1 MLNNQVV
8 YRMNVALFI
17 PCLSEHLYPESALSM
32 VKVLRHIGVDIEYVE
47 NQTCCGQPAFNSG
60 YHKEIIPLAERFI
73 KLFHDKEYVVAP
85 SGSCVTMVRKFY
97 NDLDIHPDL
106 FKARDALAGKI
117 YEFTEFLVDVAGV
130 EKIDGAFPYTVTY
143 HDSCHLNREL
153 GVFRQP
159 RQLIRNIQNINFV
172 EMEQPD
178 LCCGFG
184 GTFSYKFPEL
194 SISMVERKCRYIEE
208 SGAEFCIGAD
218 SSCLMNI
225 EGYLRK
231 HNMKAHT
238 MHIADLL
245 AKSIDNKN

>member
-1 MLNNQVV
+1 M
-8 YRMNVALFI
+8 
-17 PCLSEHLYPESALSM
+17 
-32 VKVLRHIGVDIEYVE
+32 
-47 NQTCCGQPAFNSG
+47 
-60 YHKEIIPLAERFI
+60 
-73 KLFHDKEYVVAP
+73 
-85 SGSCVTMVRKFY
+85 
-97 NDLDIHPDL
+97 
-106 FKARDALAGKI
+106 
-117 YEFTEFLVDVAGV
+117 VDVAHV
-130 EKIDGAFPYTVTY
+130 DTIDGSFPHTVTY

-153 GVFRQP
+153 GINRQP
-159 RQLIRNIQNINFV
+159 RQLIRTIQNINFV

-184 GTFSYKFPEL
+184 GTFSYKFKEL

-231 HNMKAHT
+231 HNRKAQT

-245 AKSIDNKN
+245 AQSIDLKQK

>member
-1 MLNNQVV
+1 MKVS
-8 YRMNVALFI
+8 LFI

-32 VKVLRHIGVDIEYVE
+32 VKVLRHIGAEIDYVE
-47 NQTCCGQPAFNSG
+47 GQTCCGQPAFNSG
-60 YHKEIIPLAERFI
+60 YHKDVIPLAERFI
-73 KLFHDKEYVVAP
+73 ELFRDKQYVVAP

-97 NDLDIHPDL
+97 HDLDIRQDL
-106 FKARDALAGKI
+106 IEERDQLAGKI
-117 YEFTEFLVDVAGV
+117 FEFTEFMVDVARVDNLNGSF
-130 EKIDGAFPYTVTY
+130 AHTVTY

-153 GVFRQP
+153 GVVRQP

-178 LCCGFG
+178 ICCGFG
-184 GTFSYKFPEL
+184 GTFSYKFADL

-231 HNMKAHT
+231 HKMKART

-245 AKSIDNKN
+245 AKSIEHE

>member
-1 MLNNQVV
+1 MQ
-8 YRMNVALFI
+8 VALFI

-32 VKVLRHIGVDIEYVE
+32 VKLLRHIGADIDYVE

-60 YHKEIIPLAERFI
+60 YHKEVIPLAERFI
-73 KLFHDKEYVVAP
+73 EMFHDKEYVVAP

-97 NDLDIHPDL
+97 YDLDIRPNLHE
-106 FKARDALAGKI
+106 ARDRLAGKI
-117 YEFTEFLVDVAGV
+117 FEFTEFLVDVAHVEDVGGV
-130 EKIDGAFPYTVTY
+130 FPRRVTY

-153 GVFRQP
+153 GVNEQP
-159 RQLIRNIQNINFV
+159 RRLIHGIKNIDFV
-172 EMEQPD
+172 EMQQPD

-184 GTFSYKFPEL
+184 GTFSYKFKEL
-194 SISMVERKCRYIEE
+194 SIAMVERKCRYIEE
-208 SGAEFCIGAD
+208 SDAEFCIGAD

-231 HNMKAHT
+231 HNMKART

-245 AKSIDNKN
+245 AESLENK